1 MGLATMT
8 KTYTHELNREIRSI
22 SGRYELDREERVR
35 IAGHE
40 ILYAV
45 GNAMVDSSC
54 CGMWGCRFALVP
66 GVVIQFKCKTDS
78 AQNPVSIVEPLRD
91 EAIRKAIARH
101 LEETE
106 GVTQVRFWE

>member
-1 MGLATMT
+1 MI

-22 SGRYELDREERVR
+22 SGRYELDREERVH

-54 CGMWGCRFALVP
+54 CGVWGCRFALVP
-66 GVVIQFKCKTDS
+66 GVVVQFKCETDS
-78 AQNPVSIVEPLRD
+78 DQNPVSIVEPIYD
-91 EAIRKAIARH
+91 EALRKEIVQH
-101 LEETE
+101 LEKTE
-106 GVTQVRFWE
+106 GVSQVRFWE